1 MRSWLVGQPYEIIII
16 TTFAVLPAL
25 QELADEMNREDAE
38 KNPEMVKDGLVGRD
52 GKGRVRVFGVEK
64 ANKRKQMVEGI
75 KRTETDIIVSESLLT
90 TVLPPTSTEMT
101 SSRAERCRSLP
112 TTMRCGLLDFCL
124 SFSLASRISQ

>member
-38 KNPEMVKDGLVGRD
+38 KNPELEKEGLLGRD

-75 KRTETDIIVSESLLT
+75 KRTETDIIVSLASWPPLSLA
-90 TVLPPTSTEMT
+90 MT
-101 SSRAERCRSLP
+101 SGTDPPCNSERTGFR
-112 TTMRCGLLDFCL
+112 R
-124 SFSLASRISQ
+124 